1 MIAQETKLV
10 FLKSFFKNTL
20 YNLISLFSFC
30 VLLIIYLFYFNI
42 KELRIYPSKFQTN
55 LNFYNDSIDNGN
67 SKVIEH
73 SNTDSM
79 IRLKFILN
87 KGFVRPYVGINFLI
101 KNVENIDISIY
112 NQIRIEAETNDLQNV
127 IVYLVTHNKKDIL
140 NKDLYFSNNI
150 DFNTLKTRFDLNLS
164 DFKIPDW
171 WYDVNNL
178 SPKQNIVPNWSHFNR
193 IDIATGLPPK
203 LGTKHEFTIRS
214 ISFIRN
220 NNKIITLF
228 ISIQLTVILLLLL
241 IHWFKL
247 KTIKNSSITINYK
260 PVAFQEESTKKYLLY
275 INEHFQDS
283 TLNLEIVSLNTGMS
297 QRNISDAI
305 SEQFDCNF
313 KTYINQIRIKEA
325 QRLLKES
332 NLNCSEIAYS
342 VGFSSPNNFNRVFK
356 NLTGKNPSEYLQSIE

>member
-1 MIAQETKLV
+1 MIDKDKVKPNFKDFFLNKTILSIYSFTFFILLV
-10 FLKSFFKNTL
+10 IYFSFFKKADL
-20 YNLISLFSFC
+20 QLF
-30 VLLIIYLFYFNI
+30 
-42 KELRIYPSKFQTN
+42 PSHYSVKVN
-55 LNFYNDSIDNGN
+55 NYNDSIDGGN
-67 SKVIEH
+67 SMIVEKA
-73 SNTDSM
+73 STDSM
-79 IRLKFILN
+79 IRLKFILQ

-101 KNVENIDISIY
+101 KNLENIDISIY
-112 NQIRIEAETNDLQNV
+112 NQIRIDAETNDLKNI
-127 IVYLVTHNKKDIL
+127 IVYLVTQNEKEIK

-150 DFNTLKTRFDLNLS
+150 DFNTLKTRFDLDLS

-220 NNKIITLF
+220 NTRIIILL
-228 ISIQLTVILLLLL
+228 ISIQLTIMLLLLF

-247 KTIKNSSITINYK
+247 KTIKNKSITINYK
-260 PVAFQEESTKKYLLY
+260 PVTYQEESSKKYLLY

-283 TLNLEIVSLNTGMS
+283 TLSLEIVSLNTGMS
-297 QRNISDAI
+297 QRNISDSI
-305 SEQFDCNF
+305 SEQFGCNF
-313 KTYINQIRIKEA
+313 KTYINQIRISEA

-332 NLNCSEIAYS
+332 DLNISEIAYS

-356 NLTGKNPSEYLQSIE
+356 NITGQNPSEYLQSLE